1 MILLNRNL
9 TYKFSLM
16 FKHNILSPYSYRKR
30 DIELLLRLTDSFSWE
45 ELPTRDPDTGYLTK
59 AGYIPI
65 IQDLTKYFF
74 WFTVLFHFIQ
84 SAVRIV
90 INHEMILIISWFP
103 LDTSA
108 TSVYIFVNITQV
120 QSTA

>member
-1 MILLNRNL
+1 
-9 TYKFSLM
+9 M

-59 AGYIPI
+59 TGYIPI
-65 IQDLTKYFF
+65 IQDLTKYFY

-84 SAVRIV
+84 STVRTV
-90 INHEMILIISWFP
+90 INHEMILKISWFP
-103 LDTSA
+103 FDTSA

-120 QSTA
+120 PYHV